1 MNKLCGSTMLERRD
15 LQIHP
20 FLEQLLNSHCILLFL
35 QGRVCAPRAESVMS
49 DSRPHGLQPA
59 RLLCP
64 WNFPGKNTGVGCH
77 FLLQGIFPTQ
87 GSKPCLFHLLHWQAD
102 SLPLHHLRSHTSGRG
117 QEITSA
123 KGQIDLYIHYINSY
137 TVYEVAQS
145 CLTLRS
151 HGLQPTRLLSPWNFP
166 GKSIGVGCHFLLQ
179 GIFPTRGSNLGLLHC
194 RQTLYHLSRIKQ
206 HIVQALGTIRQSP
219 FQLLNPVIAPREQP

>member
-35 QGRVCAPRAESVMS
+35 QGRVCAPICLLSHV
-49 DSRPHGLQPA
+49 GLQT
-59 RLLCP
+59 P
-64 WNFPGKNTGVGCH
+64 WTVACQTPLSLEFPRQEYWSG
-77 FLLQGIFPTQ
+77 LPFPTPGDLPNPGIKTMSLPSPALAGRFFTTATPEISYCRE
-87 GSKPCLFHLLHWQAD
+87 GSGNCICKGPD
-102 SLPLHHLRSHTSGRG
+102 SL
-117 QEITSA
+117 
-123 KGQIDLYIHYINSY
+123 YIYYINSY
-137 TVYEVAQS
+137 TVCEVTQS
-145 CLTLRS
+145 CLTLQS
-151 HGLQPTRLLSPWNFP
+151 HGLQPTKLLSPWNFP
-166 GKSIGVGCHFLLQ
+166 GKSTGVGCHFLLQ

-194 RQTLYHLSRIKQ
+194 RQTLYCLSQVKQ